1 MAVAGCRV
9 YRIRLIFACPSESD
23 LSCKHLSGGCP
34 VHGNGHY
41 TVLDHPELLRSAW
54 YHVRADALLQQQLRS
69 QSPQWWNMNRQLTP
83 HIS

>member
-9 YRIRLIFACPSESD
+9 YRTRLIFVCPSD
-23 LSCKHLSGGCP
+23 LSCKHLSGDCP

-54 YHVRADALLQQQLRS
+54 YHAQADALLQQQLRS
-69 QSPQWWNMNRQLTP
+69 PSPHRWNMNHQLIP